1 MTVTSRLAAA
11 VLLGLGS
18 SATYA
23 VDLLDVYQRALQS
36 DPVIREAEALR
47 LATLER
53 KPQALAELLP
63 QLNAA
68 GSINRR
74 ESEGSTTFLQALD
87 PGPPPTTVIVNTD
100 QETDSDFW
108 QYQVELRQTVFRWDQ
123 WVTLQRA
130 DAEVAQAQIEYQAAE
145 QDLIVRVAQR
155 YFDVLAASDT
165 LDAAVATAEA
175 VERQLEQA
183 EKRFEV
189 GLIAITD
196 VQEARAANDEAAAAV
211 IAAKRVLS
219 TREELLRE
227 LTGELFRELQ
237 SPGEDMPLKTPVPL
251 DESEWVE
258 VALEQNLALQSS
270 RLAADIAK
278 ENVRLARAGHYP
290 SLDLVL
296 THTGFDQNA
305 DQTNNGLTGPADA
318 DQTQD
323 TISLQLNF
331 PIYSGGAVSSS
342 VREQVYR
349 HRAARERLERVAR
362 ETERATRDAYLGV
375 LSEISRVKALRQAV
389 ESGRTALQATEAGFE
404 VGTRTTVDVL
414 NARRQLFQA
423 VTNYARSRYDYVINL
438 IQLQQAAGMLNRS
451 DLDEINSWL
460 E

>member
-362 ETERATRDAYLGV
+362 ETERATRDAYVGV
-375 LSEISRVKALRQAV
+375 
-389 ESGRTALQATEAGFE
+389 
-404 VGTRTTVDVL
+404 
-414 NARRQLFQA
+414 
-423 VTNYARSRYDYVINL
+423 
-438 IQLQQAAGMLNRS
+438 
-451 DLDEINSWL
+451 
-460 E
+460 